1 MATSGEI
8 LLKFDEAFTTFSA
21 KVEPAHVDALAG
33 GLGPEE
39 AAAFQVPLFAGVDD
53 EEPEAR
59 CLAAAAGRASARPAT
74 AKKESEDS
82 FEVLR
87 LIYTSCCFLFCSA
100 R

>member
-39 AAAFQVPLFAGVDD
+39 AAVFQTSSDRFCVAADCERMADPSGSSAALDFGELIPIASFSTRSQVNSGIFT
-53 EEPEAR
+53 
-59 CLAAAAGRASARPAT
+59 LANET
-74 AKKESEDS
+74 
-82 FEVLR
+82 EVHR
-87 LIYTSCCFLFCSA
+87 
-100 R
+100 